1 VARSSFRRLR
11 PATLDAGHGIGT
23 GSLRE
28 HVDALVS
35 GGARFY
41 VSGLSSKARGLT
53 AESLGGLAVTLAPP
67 SRLVELAFEADR
79 VFSY

>member
-1 VARSSFRRLR
+1 MLR

-28 HVDALVS
+28 HADALAA
-35 GGARFY
+35 GGARMF
-41 VSGLSSKARGLT
+41 VSGLSSKARGLDV
-53 AESLGGLAVTLAPP
+53 EGLGGLPVTMAPP

-79 VFSY
+79 VITY